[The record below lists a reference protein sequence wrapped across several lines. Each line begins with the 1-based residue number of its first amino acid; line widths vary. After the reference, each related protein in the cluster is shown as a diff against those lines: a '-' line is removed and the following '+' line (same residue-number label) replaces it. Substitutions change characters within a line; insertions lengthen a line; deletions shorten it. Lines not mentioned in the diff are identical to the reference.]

1 MPRYLTGSFVALAL
15 AVAVG
20 APAPD
25 AMQSRSPAP
34 WITAWATS
42 QQTLGTTTMAN
53 ATVRLI
59 ARVTIG
65 GDAVRIRLDNTYGT
79 SPLRIGSAYV
89 GQRVQGAS
97 LAKGSN
103 QRALFGGSATAT
115 IPAGGSLVSDGI
127 PMRVLAGQDLAVSL
141 YVPDGDVRP
150 SQHTGALVTSY
161 YSQNGSGDATAEE
174 TRTPFTGTTTAM
186 WWLKAVDVRTSTGE
200 GAIVAFGDSITDG
213 SCSTLDASNRWE
225 DWLAVRIDLDARRRG
240 GLRKAVINEGIGGNT
255 ITREGLQPPPDS
267 TPGIE
272 RLDRDVLSHH
282 GVTDVILFMGTN
294 DIRRGASS
302 AQLISGME
310 NIVKRVKA
318 RSMRIHGATIIPRHN
333 AAPSATNPGWTSA
346 KTAVRNEVNQ
356 WIRTRAPLDGV
367 IDFDRAVRDPD
378 SPDLIHAP
386 FNCDDIHPS
395 ARGYYEMGFAVPLD
409 LFRR

>member
-1 MPRYLTGSFVALAL
+1 MTLRSLIGTFFGLAL

-20 APAPD
+20 APGLAR
-25 AMQSRSPAP
+25 QSGSSSG

-42 QQTLGTTTMAN
+42 QQALGTTTMTN

-65 GDAVRIRLDNTYGT
+65 GDAVRIRLDNTYGA
-79 SPLRIGSAYV
+79 SPLGIGSAYV
-89 GQRVQGAS
+89 GQRVQGAA

-115 IPAGGSLVSDGI
+115 IPVGGSLVSDGI
-127 PMRVLAGQDLAVSL
+127 PMKVLAGQDLAVSL

-161 YSQNGSGDATAEE
+161 YSQNGSGDVTAEE

-186 WWLKAVDVRTSTGE
+186 WWLKAVDVRTSGE

-213 SCSTLDASNRWE
+213 SCSTVDASNRWE
-225 DWLAVRIDLDARRRG
+225 DWLAVRVDMEARRRG
-240 GLRKAVINEGIGGNT
+240 GVRKAVINEGIGGNT

-294 DIRRGASS
+294 DIRRGASP
-302 AQLISGME
+302 AQVMSGME

-333 AAPSATNPGWTSA
+333 AAPSATNTGWTSA
-346 KTAVRNEVNQ
+346 KTAIRNEVNR
-356 WIRTRAPLDGV
+356 WIRTKAPFDGV
-367 IDFDRAVRDPD
+367 IDFDRAVRDPA